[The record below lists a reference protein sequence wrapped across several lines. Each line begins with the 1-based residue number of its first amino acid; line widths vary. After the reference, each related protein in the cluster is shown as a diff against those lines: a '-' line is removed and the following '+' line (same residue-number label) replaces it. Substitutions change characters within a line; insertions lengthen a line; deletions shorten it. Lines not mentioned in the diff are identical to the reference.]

1 MKTKKKIFIAFI
13 LNLFFSIFEFFGGL
27 FTGSIAITSDA
38 VHDFGDAISIGASFF
53 LERLSDKKPNKKYT
67 YGYARFSVLGGLIT
81 TFILLISSGIVI
93 YNAVLRIISP
103 KIINFEGMIVL
114 AIIGLTVNLIATYFT
129 HGGKSINQR
138 AVNLHMLEDV
148 LGWLVVLIG
157 AILMRFTNLNI
168 IDPILSILVA
178 LFVVINCIKNLS
190 QILDIFLIKTPKNID
205 INNISHH
212 VKEIDGIIDVHHI
225 HVWTLDGQINCAT
238 LHVIAKEINS
248 EIKSNIKSE
257 LKEHGI
263 SHVTIELE
271 KDGENCPE
279 NTCNIKRDDDNLHS
293 HCHHHH
299 SHQHHH

>member
-1 MKTKKKIFIAFI
+1 MKTEKNIFIAFI
-13 LNLFFSIFEFFGGL
+13 LNLLFSIFELFGGI
-27 FTGSIAITSDA
+27 FTGSVAIASDA
-38 VHDFGDAISIGASFF
+38 VHDFGDAISIGTSFF
-53 LERLSDKKPNKKYT
+53 LEKLSDKKPNKKYT

-81 TFILLISSGIVI
+81 TFILLISSGVVI
-93 YNAVLRIISP
+93 YNAILRIISP
-103 KIINFEGMIVL
+103 KIINYEGMIVL

-157 AILMRFTNLNI
+157 AILMRFTNLYI

-178 LFVVINCIKNLS
+178 LFVIINCIKNLI

-205 INNISHH
+205 IKNITHH

-225 HVWTLDGQINCAT
+225 HLWTLDGQINCAT

-248 EIKSNIKSE
+248 KIKNNIKSE

-263 SHVTIELE
+263 SHVTIEFE
-271 KDGENCPE
+271 SEEENCTE